1 LDPFTFHKIDTKSLP
16 VSLETPS
23 RGKCKEI
30 RRQTVSTGVK
40 KAQISMAL
48 WVRHRDFISTEC
60 WGEIIEN
67 QESKRCGNSG
77 LANTLRVGVAEH
89 ETELGGYRTGGLTN
103 YRTRTRTAGSVEVK
117 YAASTG

>member
-1 LDPFTFHKIDTKSLP
+1 MDPFTFHKIDTKSLP

-60 WGEIIEN
+60 WGEIIARIKN
-67 QESKRCGNSG
+67 QSAADYVHMCVVTVGWR
-77 LANTLRVGVAEH
+77 TL
-89 ETELGGYRTGGLTN
+89 
-103 YRTRTRTAGSVEVK
+103 
-117 YAASTG
+117 

>member
-1 LDPFTFHKIDTKSLP
+1 MDPFTFHKIDTKSLP

-67 QESKRCGNSG
+67 QESKRCGLPIEGAS
-77 LANTLRVGVAEH
+77 AHRARTPRAEADAS
-89 ETELGGYRTGGLTN
+89 LTGEMHTFFRQVFCEMLQ
-103 YRTRTRTAGSVEVK
+103 
-117 YAASTG
+117 